1 MNHNMFSYQFN
12 VLPQQGFRCVAM
24 DIRGN
29 GQSDKPWGGYTYDRM
44 ADDIYVVLEVLKIR
58 DAVLLDYSVGGAISI
73 RYMTRYEGRHISKLA
88 LVNAVSPYGA
98 PKEQADD
105 FNKKLVEFI
114 HS

>member
-44 ADDIYVVLEVLKIR
+44 ADDIYVVLEALKIR
-58 DAVLLDYSVGGAISI
+58 DAVLLGFS
-73 RYMTRYEGRHISKLA
+73 GRHISKLA

-98 PKEQADD
+98 SKEQADD